1 MGFLDKAKAQAEQA
15 MAKAQHGMV
24 QGQARLDQVQAKRQ
38 SDALLRSLG
47 SAYYAQERQ
56 GGAPEAVS
64 SAMAALDTFAAEQ
77 GSIDT
82 TGTAGGASPSA
93 PGTPPPGD
101 FTLGDD

>member
-82 TGTAGGASPSA
+82 TNTSGGGASPA
-93 PGTPPPGD
+93 PGSPPPGD
-101 FTLGDD
+101 FTLGDE